1 MIEDSNNVII
11 KECIER
17 YDRKKWRWSGSK
29 EKEAKKTK
37 QDIYSN
43 PPPTKKRVIDL
54 TDYDIDDNN

>member
-1 MIEDSNNVII
+1 MVWQ
-11 KECIER
+11 ER
-17 YDRKKWRWSGSK
+17 
-29 EKEAKKTK
+29 EAEKTK